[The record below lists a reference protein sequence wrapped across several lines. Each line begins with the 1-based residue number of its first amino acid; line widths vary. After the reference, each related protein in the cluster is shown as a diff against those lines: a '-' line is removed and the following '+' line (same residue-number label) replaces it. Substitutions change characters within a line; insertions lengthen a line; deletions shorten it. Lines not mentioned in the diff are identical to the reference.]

1 MYEDDPS
8 PQSAIVLVEKACVM
22 LRRNLDSD
30 SEERKLDCDE
40 DCLYRSFVE
49 VMELRK
55 EKSVACL
62 SEILPRV
69 CLGPLFL
76 CLVYLLATYAFFLK
90 P

>member
-1 MYEDDPS
+1 MM
-8 PQSAIVLVEKACVM
+8 LVEKACAM
-22 LRRNLDSD
+22 LRKKLDSD

-62 SEILPRV
+62 TDILPRV
-69 CLGPLFL
+69 RLGLLSL
-76 CLVYLLATYAFFLK
+76 CSVYLL
-90 P
+90 